1 MSISLRCL
9 ALLCL
14 LLVSIGGFAQN
25 APPPVPAATPAQT
38 LDALGAQLD
47 SVQSTL
53 KRKHNDV
60 PLADLRGQALAVQDQ
75 ARQLAAGLDPQMAAL
90 QAQLAVLGPAPAKGA
105 PPESSEVAAQRRQL
119 DKAQAALDAQI
130 KQAQL
135 LNQNAGQLAAQ
146 IAAQRNDEFQARLSS
161 RTATPFSRAF
171 WADPLRSLAEDTQR
185 VQRLGTRVRAAL
197 VDAWQPPQR
206 QPLIW
211 CLIGAGLLLLAGRWL
226 LDRLLL
232 WVAARQMPD
241 GHLRRSALATG
252 VALSS
257 VLIAGLAA
265 QLVRVG
271 LNWNAALDDD
281 LDALAG
287 RVVSLVMFAAYVTG
301 LGRALLSVDRP
312 SWRLPALSDLAAT
325 RLRVFPWLLGAAALV
340 FGLLD
345 RLTRMLGTSLAV
357 TVVAHGLVALVVSG
371 LIGATLVRL
380 RHARRALISEGK
392 PPATQPAWVGVLR
405 AGATLGVIISWLGIA
420 TGFIALAY
428 FVALQMLWIGVI
440 VATLYLLSH
449 LVHDLFHTLL
459 APDCPSGKRL
469 QASFGVGANTLDQAA
484 VVLSGAAR
492 LALMLLALAI
502 VLSPFGAGPS
512 ELLASV
518 TQSLGNAQLGNLP
531 IKPRTILGALAV
543 LVVGL
548 ALVRAF
554 KSWLSAQLLPRTSMT
569 PGMQSSLVTLIG
581 YVAGLLVVV
590 LTLAEMQVDLKSI
603 TWIVSA
609 LTVGIGFGL
618 QAIVQ
623 NFISGLILLVE
634 RPVKVGDWVSLSTDV
649 EGDIQRI
656 NVRATEIRMGD
667 RSTVIVPNSQLIT
680 EKVRNVTLANA
691 QGRVLIKLPMP
702 LDTDAGKVRELV
714 LEVLH
719 AHPATLD
726 TPAPTVTLDN
736 IDAGSLTFACT
747 TYVNSPRD
755 VGNVKSALLFE
766 ILERLRTAHLP
777 LTRAQNMLVRTLPPL
792 ADDSDAQ
799 G

>member
-1 MSISLRCL
+1 MLLL
-9 ALLCL
+9 ALG
-14 LLVSIGGFAQN
+14 SATAFAQSGEQS
-25 APPPVPAATPAQT
+25 PKPEPVATPAQT
-38 LDALGAQLD
+38 LDALGAQLA
-47 SVQSTL
+47 SVQAAL
-53 KRKHNDV
+53 KRKNNDV

-75 ARQLAAGLDPQMAAL
+75 ARQLAAGLAPQMAAL
-90 QAQLAVLGPAPAKGA
+90 QAQLDVLGPVPAKGA
-105 PPESSEVAAQRRQL
+105 PAESSEVATQRRQL
-119 DKAQAALDAQI
+119 DKVQAALDAQI

-135 LNQNAGQLAAQ
+135 LNQNAGQVAAQ
-146 IAAQRNDEFQARLSS
+146 IAAQRNDEFQARLTS

-171 WADPLRSLAEDTQR
+171 WIDPLRALPEDTQR
-185 VQRLGTRVRAAL
+185 VRRLGAHVRAAL
-197 VDAWQPPQR
+197 GDAWQPPQR

-211 CLIGAGLLLLAGRWL
+211 CLLGAGLLLVVGRWA

-241 GHLRRSALATG
+241 GHLRRSALAAG

-257 VLIAGLAA
+257 VLIAGLAV
-265 QLVRVG
+265 QLLRLG
-271 LNWNAALDDD
+271 LDWNDTLDDE
-281 LDALAG
+281 LDALAA
-287 RVVSLVMFAAYVTG
+287 RVVSLVLFAAYVTG

-312 SWRLPALSDLAAT
+312 TWRLPALSDLTAR
-325 RLRVFPWLLGAAALV
+325 RLRLFPWLLGAAALV
-340 FGLLD
+340 FGLFD
-345 RLTRMLGTSLAV
+345 RLTRALGTSLAV
-357 TVVAHGLVALVVSG
+357 TVVTHALVALVVSS

-380 RHARRALISEGK
+380 RHARRALITEGK
-392 PPATQPAWVGVLR
+392 PPVPQAAWVGVLR
-405 AGATLGVIISWLGIA
+405 AGATLGVIISWLGVA

-440 VATLYLLSH
+440 VATLYVLSH
-449 LVHDLFHTLL
+449 LVHDLFHTVL

-469 QASFGVGANTLDQAA
+469 QATFGVGANTLDQAA
-484 VVLSGAAR
+484 VVLSGVAR
-492 LALMLLALAI
+492 LALLLLALAI
-502 VLSPFGAGPS
+502 VLSPFGAGPR

-518 TQSLGNAQLGNLP
+518 TQSLGNIQLGNLP
-531 IKPRTILGALAV
+531 IKPGTILSALAV

-548 ALVRAF
+548 LLVRGF
-554 KSWLSAQLLPRTSMT
+554 KGWLGTQLLPRTSMT
-569 PGMQSSLVTLIG
+569 AGMQSSLVTLVG

-680 EKVRNVTLANA
+680 ENVRNVTLANA

-702 LDTDAGKVRELV
+702 LDTDAAKVRALV

-719 AHPATLD
+719 EHPGTLD
-726 TPAPTVTLDN
+726 TPAPAVTLDN
-736 IDAGSLTFACT
+736 IDANSLTFACT
-747 TYVNSPRD
+747 AYVNSPRD
-755 VGNVKSALLFE
+755 VGGVKSALLFE
-766 ILERLRTAHLP
+766 ILDRLRDAHLP
-777 LTRAQNMLVRTLPPL
+777 LTRAQNMVVRSLPPL
-792 ADDSDAQ
+792 AEDVDAQ